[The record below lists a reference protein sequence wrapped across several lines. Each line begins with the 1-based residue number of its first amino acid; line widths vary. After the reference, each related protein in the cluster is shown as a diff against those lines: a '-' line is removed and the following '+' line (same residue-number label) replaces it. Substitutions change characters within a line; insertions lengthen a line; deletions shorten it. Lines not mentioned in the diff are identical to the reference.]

1 MAFHKTRGPHT
12 FKFLGDL
19 FHIWHVSW
27 WFVWQVFYNLF
38 VNFLTSFLTRF
49 FMDLLKYLLE
59 YFFGFFGFFGLVHIF
74 FWMTTKEIELSFQKK
89 YNFTVAKA
97 FLFHFRKVGIIMSGN
112 YYWLSKYCHLIV
124 WSFMLKHCVC
134 NPK

>member
-1 MAFHKTRGPHT
+1 MAFHKTRGFHT

-49 FMDLLKYLLE
+49 FMDLLKSCWNIFLDSLDFLDLYI
-59 YFFGFFGFFGLVHIF
+59 YFFEWIPKKLNFLF
-74 FWMTTKEIELSFQKK
+74 KKK

-97 FLFHFRKVGIIMSGN
+97 FLFHFRKVGIIMSGD

-124 WSFMLKHCVC
+124 WSFMPKHCVC
-134 NPK
+134 NS